1 MEKIQLNINDIP
13 KYLIGS
19 KLYNILLSNKIQ
31 NIKIFSKHYKET
43 TKVNS
48 LDDLKHLMIVLE
60 QWTVTDTPYDI
71 YQFIENNKDL
81 NYDDIY
87 ESFPNMILIDE
98 IDLMLI
104 AYSHDIENTSECIVK
119 YSIYNNYINLLKY
132 MRSNGYLWNENTF
145 KYATKNGHLN
155 IFKYLHENKCPWYKY
170 TCEKLAEYGH
180 LE

>member
-71 YQFIENNKDL
+71 YQFIENAVTKYTSCLIVSKFNKCASTVVGVIYLMIKYKWTLMKALEYMNAKKRNFEITRTILRDL
-81 NYDDIY
+81 
-87 ESFPNMILIDE
+87 
-98 IDLMLI
+98 
-104 AYSHDIENTSECIVK
+104 
-119 YSIYNNYINLLKY
+119 INL
-132 MRSNGYLWNENTF
+132 
-145 KYATKNGHLN
+145 
-155 IFKYLHENKCPWYKY
+155 
-170 TCEKLAEYGH
+170 EKSILYD
-180 LE
+180 L